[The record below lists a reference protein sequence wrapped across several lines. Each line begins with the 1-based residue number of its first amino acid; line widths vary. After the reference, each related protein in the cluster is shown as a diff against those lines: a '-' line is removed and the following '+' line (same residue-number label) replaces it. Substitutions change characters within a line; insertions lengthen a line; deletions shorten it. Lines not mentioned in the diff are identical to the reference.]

1 MPAPQPH
8 GPTPDNGRPSANTE
22 PERWG
27 LAEVIAQMEALR
39 GLLHDALLHT
49 AQLLTALKHQQRRSQ
64 AVQQAVRSLKDLQLD
79 R

>member
-1 MPAPQPH
+1 MSVPQPH
-8 GPTPDNGRPSANTE
+8 GPAQAHGRPDGIAK
-22 PERWG
+22 PQRGG
-27 LAEVIAQMEALR
+27 LAEVIAHMEALR
-39 GLLHDALLHT
+39 GLLHDALVHT